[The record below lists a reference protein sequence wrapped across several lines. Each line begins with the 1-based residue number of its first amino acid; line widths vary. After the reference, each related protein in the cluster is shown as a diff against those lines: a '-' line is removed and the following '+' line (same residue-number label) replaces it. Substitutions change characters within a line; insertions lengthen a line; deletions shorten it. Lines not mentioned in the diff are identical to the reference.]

1 MSIQCLQNIKY
12 WWNGDLRNLVPP
24 EKFSE
29 LAHSSQTTVKQKIST
44 ECESKCLPNISGLNS
59 AFVGNWRPRVCKN
72 SLQQS
77 KCKLWQKDQMT
88 PTAPRNWMSCPWWGI
103 SRITRNLGKSY
114 YQKRP
119 WTTWGTPPSNS
130 RLIFVNC
137 FIHAGFSLIATTLS
151 PRCVYPA
158 QMDTWCTVGWTD
170 NTVNRCALHIIKITT
185 TCHNIT
191 PQHNNTTLHQHNQW
205 WFTTTGHVMQL
216 NAIHHHAMQNTT

>member
-59 AFVGNWRPRVCKN
+59 TFVGNWRPRVCARILCNNPSAN
-72 SLQQS
+72 SDKRTRWLPQ
-77 KCKLWQKDQMT
+77 LPET
-88 PTAPRNWMSCPWWGI
+88 ECPA
-103 SRITRNLGKSY
+103 LGGLLPELPETSVSY

-170 NTVNRCALHIIKITT
+170 NRRALYIIKITT
-185 TCHNIT
+185 TCHNT
-191 PQHNNTTLHQHNQW
+191 
-205 WFTTTGHVMQL
+205 
-216 NAIHHHAMQNTT
+216 